1 MQKKKIAA
9 ALMLAGFV
17 AAATAPVFA
26 EDAASAGDKTV
37 IATVANQPIYQSE
50 LDSTVKALS
59 AQFGNAPK
67 EQLEGIALSSLID
80 MKLVNQAAEAEDLD
94 KTPEFQARLAEARQ
108 QELYN
113 EYYDEHIASAVT
125 DDMVKARY
133 DQEIAALPKVQEA
146 HVRQILVSSEDQAK
160 DVIKKL
166 DDGGDFAKLAE
177 QFSTGPAAKSG
188 GDLGYLSEGQMDP
201 DLEKAAFA
209 LKAGSYTEDAVKTDD
224 GYHIL
229 EVEEFRDKAPA
240 SFDDV
245 APQIRQMVV
254 RDEYRNQLDQMKKDG
269 TVVIKD
275 KGLQADYDAVNKDQ
289 QS

>member
-37 IATVANQPIYQSE
+37 IATVASQPIYQSE

-94 KTPEFQARLAEARQ
+94 KTPEFQARMAEACQ

-133 DQEIAALPKVQEA
+133 DKEIAALPKVQEA
-146 HVRQILVSSEDQAK
+146 HVRQILVASEDQAK

-188 GDLGYLSEGQMDP
+188 GDLGYLTEGQMDP

-229 EVEEFRDKAPA
+229 QVEEFRDKAPA

-254 RDEYRNQLDQMKKDG
+254 RDEYRKQLDQMKKDG

>member
-37 IATVANQPIYQSE
+37 IATVASQPIYQSE

-94 KTPEFQARLAEARQ
+94 KTPEFQARMAEARQ

-133 DQEIAALPKVQEA
+133 DKEIAALPKVQEA
-146 HVRQILVSSEDQAK
+146 HVRQILVASEDQAK

-188 GDLGYLSEGQMDP
+188 GDLGYLTEGQMDP

-229 EVEEFRDKAPA
+229 QVEEFRDKAPA

-254 RDEYRNQLDQMKKDG
+254 RDEYRKQLDQMKKDG